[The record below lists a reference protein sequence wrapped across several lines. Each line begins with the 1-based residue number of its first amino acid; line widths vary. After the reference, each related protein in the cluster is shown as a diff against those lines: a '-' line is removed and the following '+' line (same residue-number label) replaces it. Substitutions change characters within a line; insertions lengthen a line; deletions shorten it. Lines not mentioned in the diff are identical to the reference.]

1 MDIGVVSMRY
11 ARALMS
17 FAQDTKSEEALYPA
31 MEMLEYSLR
40 HNRGLRAEVGNPMLT
55 EEQRLGFIC
64 AAAYG
69 KDTPDDSF
77 VKFIRLVI
85 RNGRE
90 DMLQFICRDYMDLY
104 RRHHNMGTAKLTTAF
119 PISKEKLDEIDKL
132 TGNLL
137 HTHMEVESEV
147 NPDIIGGFIFDIL
160 DYRLDASVATQLR
173 KIGQQFLD
181 MNKRVV

>member
-17 FAQDTKSEEALYPA
+17 FSQDTKSESALYPA
-31 MEMLEYSLR
+31 MEMLEYSME
-40 HNRGLRAEVGNPMLT
+40 HNRSLRAEVGNPMLT
-55 EEQRLGFIC
+55 EEQRLALIC

-69 KDTPDDSF
+69 KDKPDDSF
-77 VKFIRLVI
+77 VKFVRLVI

-90 DMLQFICRDYMDLY
+90 NMLQFICRDYMDLY
-104 RRHHNMGTAKLTTAF
+104 RRHHDIGTAKLTTAF
-119 PISKEKLDEIDKL
+119 PISKEKLDEINRL
-132 TGNLL
+132 TGKLL
-137 HTHMEVESEV
+137 HAHMEIESEV
-147 NPDIIGGFIFDIL
+147 NPDIIGGFVFDIL

-173 KIGQQFLD
+173 KIRQQLLD